1 MYKLESSGDLYF
13 NFSLQRKSVNA
24 ERRLS
29 DVPSWMKLLQNSDR
43 PRLML
48 KRGRNGKEK
57 QGDLKS
63 LTSLESLFLLLFAR
77 S

>member
-1 MYKLESSGDLYF
+1 MLESCDLYIYF
-13 NFSLQRKSVNA
+13 PLQRKSVNA

-43 PRLML
+43 LRLML

-63 LTSLESLFLLLFAR
+63 LTSLESLFLLLFVR